1 MRPGRLCDRVYTTE
15 PEGGFTLT
23 EVLVALVILGTAV
36 VAIVA
41 AMGASIAL
49 SDRHRQNVTADAL
62 VRTYAERLNKANYV
76 PCAPPTQGQYQ
87 AGPTGMNLTIPSN
100 FTVSLVGIQYWNG
113 DGSATTPASFSS
125 SCTTDKGIQQIT
137 IRAQSVPNRGFQQL
151 TILKR
156 QP

>member
-1 MRPGRLCDRVYTTE
+1 ME
-15 PEGGFTLT
+15 PEGGFTLV
-23 EVLVALVILGTAV
+23 EVLVAMVILGTAI

-41 AMGASIAL
+41 AMGASLVL

-62 VRTYAERLNKANYV
+62 VRTYAERLTKANYIA
-76 PCAPPTQGQYQ
+76 CAPPTQSQYQ
-87 AGPTGMNLTIPSN
+87 PGPSGMNLSIPSN

-113 DGSATTPASFSS
+113 DGNATTPATFSPT
-125 SCTTDKGIQQIT
+125 CTTDKGIQQIT